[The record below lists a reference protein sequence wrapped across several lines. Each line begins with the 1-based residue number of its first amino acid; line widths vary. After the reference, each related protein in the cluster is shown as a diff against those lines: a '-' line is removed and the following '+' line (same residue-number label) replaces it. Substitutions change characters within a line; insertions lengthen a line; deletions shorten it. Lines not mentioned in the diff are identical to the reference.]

1 MAGEELNPIA
11 AELAELNRLERE
23 RFEEANRRAEERHR
37 ELIARGRA
45 GERVF
50 LAAFDDLHERFERSE
65 ERADARF
72 RESQDALR
80 DMRESIRA
88 NTAAVLAALD
98 RFGPA
103 PG

>member
-1 MAGEELNPIA
+1 MIGIRRRSFERL
-11 AELAELNRLERE
+11 LERIDE
-23 RFEEANRRAEERHR
+23 SARQAEERHR

-45 GERVF
+45 SERVM
-50 LAAFDDLHERFERSE
+50 LAEFNDLHEEIQRSIVRAD
-65 ERADARF
+65 ERARDTT
-72 RESQDALR
+72 REFQESMR
-80 DMRESIRA
+80 DMREAIQA